1 MLICTVRMLCY
12 DEFLCFSLV
21 WWITHSRGET
31 VSLSFSR
38 SFSPSLSLSELSS
51 SNCCTYL
58 CHSNTPRF
66 SNLKIHTS
74 LLCLSSP
81 VLIILS
87 NSEISAWLMTDL
99 SAWEV
104 ARLAEMFGGW
114 NNRVF
119 WGGRRGGNYLWY
131 ILSFSPIELLVSE
144 LKSFVMCMLC
154 CYCREILFSDGKL
167 MWSAAFEAAVLG
179 PLKLHLPQKPLPV

>member
-31 VSLSFSR
+31 VSLFLSFFS
-38 SFSPSLSLSELSS
+38 SPSLSLSELSP

-74 LLCLSSP
+74 LLCHSSQ

-87 NSEISAWLMTDL
+87 NPEISAWLMTDL
-99 SAWEV
+99 RAWEV
-104 ARLAEMFGGW
+104 ARLEMFGWW
-114 NNRVF
+114 NN
-119 WGGRRGGNYLWY
+119 GGLGGSFFFYFWY
-131 ILSFSPIELLVSE
+131 ILIFSPIELLVSE
-144 LKSFVMCMLC
+144 LKSFVMGTLC
-154 CYCREILFSDGKL
+154 CYSREILFSDGKL
-167 MWSAAFEAAVLG
+167 MWSAAFEAAVFG

>member
-1 MLICTVRMLCY
+1 MNSCVFPLFDGSHTAEVRQ
-12 DEFLCFSLV
+12 
-21 WWITHSRGET
+21 
-31 VSLSFSR
+31 SLSFSR
-38 SFSPSLSLSELSS
+38 SFSPSLSLFELSP

-74 LLCLSSP
+74 LLCHSSQ

-87 NSEISAWLMTDL
+87 NPEISAWLMTDL
-99 SAWEV
+99 RAWEV

-114 NNRVF
+114 NNRF
-119 WGGRRGGNYLWY
+119 FGREEEGGNYFWY
-131 ILSFSPIELLVSE
+131 ILIFSPIELLVSE
-144 LKSFVMCMLC
+144 LKSFVMGTLC
-154 CYCREILFSDGKL
+154 CYSREILFSDGKL
-167 MWSAAFEAAVLG
+167 MWSGAFEAAVFG